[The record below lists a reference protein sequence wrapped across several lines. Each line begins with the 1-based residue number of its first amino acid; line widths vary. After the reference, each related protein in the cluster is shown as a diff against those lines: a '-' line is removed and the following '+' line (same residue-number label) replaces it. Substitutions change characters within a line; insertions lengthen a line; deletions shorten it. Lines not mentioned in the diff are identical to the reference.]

1 MDLLDENIYKVS
13 KEQRIGANKESIQ
26 KIKGIISK
34 DNTKEFSVGKMI
46 LGSQEH
52 SIQNSKDINEESKNI
67 TEDNSNK
74 ISEEIVVLGS
84 LEQEIKDNKKN
95 IKESNSNDSSE
106 KNVAPGKLKQEMK
119 DNKCII
125 QESKKNAAKN
135 NSKNYSGKDVV
146 PKSQKQRINNSGDII
161 HENKGIVN
169 VYKKFGLNSRF
180 LEDQTSKQRGK
191 INKKKSG
198 R

>member
-1 MDLLDENIYKVS
+1 
-13 KEQRIGANKESIQ
+13 
-26 KIKGIISK
+26 
-34 DNTKEFSVGKMI
+34 
-46 LGSQEH
+46 
-52 SIQNSKDINEESKNI
+52 
-67 TEDNSNK
+67 
-74 ISEEIVVLGS
+74 
-84 LEQEIKDNKKN
+84 
-95 IKESNSNDSSE
+95 
-106 KNVAPGKLKQEMK
+106 MK

-146 PKSQKQRINNSGDII
+146 PKSQKQRMNNSDDII

-180 LEDQTSKQRGK
+180 LEDQTSKQRDK

>member
-1 MDLLDENIYKVS
+1 MEIDKSKEYFEGKIITDIQENVVSSSEEQGMEDKTEIIPENKEIIDDTPKDCSGGNVVIGSQEQSIKDSTRIIQVDKEIKNSNFDLLDENIYKVS

-74 ISEEIVVLGS
+74 ISEGIVVLGS
-84 LEQEIKDNKKN
+84 LEQEIKDNKKTLRKV
-95 IKESNSNDSSE
+95 ILMILLRK
-106 KNVAPGKLKQEMK
+106 
-119 DNKCII
+119 
-125 QESKKNAAKN
+125 
-135 NSKNYSGKDVV
+135 
-146 PKSQKQRINNSGDII
+146 R
-161 HENKGIVN
+161 
-169 VYKKFGLNSRF
+169 
-180 LEDQTSKQRGK
+180 
-191 INKKKSG
+191 
-198 R
+198 